1 MVQINW
7 ISDYFN
13 SIQKNIQTRSV
24 WNIWSWILVCIL
36 LLLLIS
42 YIYSIFLKQDLD
54 RQIWEK
60 LEQSQ
65 EIASAISV
73 IQSNNEHRK
82 YQIAQYLHEEKRSIQ
97 WYPIVQS
104 LINTFEKLQTQYNY
118 QWLTIQDFQINT
130 DKIIVKGSAQ
140 NLDIMYQN
148 PSVLDTFQELEYIKS
163 IDIPYYK
170 KFTDNFEFLLE
181 ATLQ

>member
-13 SIQKNIQTRSV
+13 SMQKNIQTRSV
-24 WNIWSWILVCIL
+24 WNIWSWIIICVL

-54 RQIWEK
+54 EQIWEK

-65 EIASAISV
+65 EIASAISA

-82 YQIAQYLHEEKRSIQ
+82 YQYNIYMKKKEVYNGIQLYNLWSIHLKNYKRNITINDLLYKIFKSI
-97 WYPIVQS
+97 
-104 LINTFEKLQTQYNY
+104 LIKT
-118 QWLTIQDFQINT
+118 
-130 DKIIVKGSAQ
+130 IVKGSAQ
-140 NLDIMYQN
+140 NL
-148 PSVLDTFQELEYIKS
+148 EYHVSKS
-163 IDIPYYK
+163 KCIRYISRIRIYKKYSISYYK